1 MLRLRPVV
9 FQGYLARLF
18 ALASAATIA
27 LALASCGPANDR
39 PLSGAVPGAVPG
51 TEVRTPAGVPPT
63 LTASEGL
70 PVRAASPAP
79 GLAAS
84 PSPLASPSAVAAPP
98 IVRTIAPGAEGHVPA
113 GAPVALSAV
122 LVGRGAD
129 LASASLSVNGADVGA
144 QIDKRTAREWS
155 IHTNQTLGIGSY
167 TAKVLVRDASGAA
180 GGFSWH
186 FLVGDEGAAPA
197 DDPAKPAAQASPV
210 PKPRSP

>member
-1 MLRLRPVV
+1 MGV
-9 FQGYLARLF
+9 QGHQLKLVAF
-18 ALASAATIA
+18 AGAATLA

-39 PLSGAVPGAVPG
+39 PLSGAVPGS
-51 TEVRTPAGVPPT
+51 EVRTPAGVPPT

-70 PVRAASPAP
+70 LSRSASAPSP
-79 GLAAS
+79 GLAPS
-84 PSPLASPSAVAAPP
+84 PSPLASPAAVAAPP

-180 GGFSWH
+180 GGFTWH
-186 FLVGDEGAAPA
+186 FLVGDAAPAPA
-197 DDPAKPAAQASPV
+197 DDPAKPAVQPSPV

>member
-1 MLRLRPVV
+1 
-9 FQGYLARLF
+9 
-18 ALASAATIA
+18 
-27 LALASCGPANDR
+27 
-39 PLSGAVPGAVPG
+39 
-51 TEVRTPAGVPPT
+51 
-63 LTASEGL
+63 
-70 PVRAASPAP
+70 
-79 GLAAS
+79 
-84 PSPLASPSAVAAPP
+84 VAAPP
-98 IVRTIAPGAEGHVPA
+98 IVRTIAPGANGHVPA

-155 IHTNQTLGIGSY
+155 IHADQTLGIGSY

-180 GGFSWH
+180 GGFTWQ

-197 DDPAKPAAQASPV
+197 DDPARPAPQASPV